1 MRKIFCH
8 SSSVYIILLPTDSL
22 IKFHRAFTCQKR
34 PGSLQHEYDD
44 AVLFASW
51 VCSFF
56 FFYSSLFS
64 LHLCWNCFPLFLYYF
79 LGGIEGLVHILILFF
94 VIQGVDY
101 LKYDNCFNLGIDPE
115 ERLVFCLF
123 SYLGISGFI

>member
-1 MRKIFCH
+1 MNMMM
-8 SSSVYIILLPTDSL
+8 
-22 IKFHRAFTCQKR
+22 Q
-34 PGSLQHEYDD
+34 
-44 AVLFASW
+44 
-51 VCSFF
+51 FF
-56 FFYSSLFS
+56 
-64 LHLCWNCFPLFLYYF
+64 LHLGFVHFSSFTVLCFLSIYAGIVFLFVLLLY